1 MLGVGKVASQKSLLA
16 FALPRE
22 EQRGGAGGG
31 VRVKQE
37 AEGGSAQRRRGSLQ
51 LCQRRPW
58 IQIQAL
64 DGLGKSSGF
73 SKPPLG

>member
-37 AEGGSAQRRRGSLQ
+37 AEGGSAQRRRG
-51 LCQRRPW
+51 RPAALPEK
-58 IQIQAL
+58 AL
-64 DGLGKSSGF
+64 DPNPGTGWFGQVLW
-73 SKPPLG
+73 LL